1 MQDKIMDAVLDAAL
15 IVDGLLAIASAIGAA
30 YRVRDKRAAR
40 KIAPSELPV
49 PLSEPVQNIDRV
61 PVTASVL
68 DAELS
73 KASRS
78 ITQPDRDLEQPSV
91 SHTQAAETPPAA
103 TVSPVLLEPIAEVP
117 LAVSL
122 PVSELVQPH
131 NAEVEPDL
139 TFVDQSGAA
148 SIATSEAHS
157 EENHHRHEVLEEIA
171 ELGQSES
178 SGIDRLTQ
186 YVYHSDSVVRAAVAF
201 ALGEIAMKRQGQDR
215 ETSISLLS
223 ELSQDENPQVRLQAA
238 SALGT
243 IHP

>member
-1 MQDKIMDAVLDAAL
+1 MDAVLDAAL

-40 KIAPSELPV
+40 KIAPSELPI
-49 PLSEPVQNIDRV
+49 PPNEPVQSIDQV
-61 PVTASVL
+61 PVTASVR

-73 KASRS
+73 EAGRP

-91 SHTQAAETPPAA
+91 SHTQAAETTPATA
-103 TVSPVLLEPIAEVP
+103 LSPVLPEPIAEVL

-131 NAEVEPDL
+131 NVEIAPDL
-139 TFVDQSGAA
+139 TFVDQSGTA
-148 SIATSEAHS
+148 SVATFEAHS
-157 EENHHRHEVLEEIA
+157 EENHHWHEVLEELA

-178 SGIDRLTQ
+178 SGIDRLNQ
-186 YVYHSDSVVRAAVAF
+186 YVHHPDSVVRAAVAF
-201 ALGEIAMKRQGQDR
+201 TLGEIATKRQGQDR
-215 ETSISLLS
+215 EISISLLS